1 MRPQCLTYL
10 KEKGTVWFN
19 PCYGIIGFWNEYRK
33 LTVKLNKPHKY
44 IWSHRDLKRA
54 KEIYAISI
62 IAMAM
67 NIPKEKEENWMIQKP
82 ENDPP
87 DGVIGTIVL
96 KSGYRE
102 MHVREVEVVE
112 HINGNILDT
121 IRKKLAGKRYEPNT
135 ILVCYVSGSGV
146 YDMEKISQ
154 IISKETTNLN
164 HIFLVFPGVK
174 LTDIPENVN
183 DDKFL
188 STIAKYSLVQIK
200 PVYNFV
206 SINPKEDCEAWKR
219 GNNPNYFIF
228 EGRGTKKGFHSITS
242 ENPPK
247 LF

>member
-1 MRPQCLTYL
+1 MRPQHLTYL

-67 NIPKEKEENWMIQKP
+67 NTSKKKEENWMIQKP
-82 ENDPP
+82 KSDPP

-96 KSGYRE
+96 KNRHRE

-112 HINGNILDT
+112 HIDGNILDT
-121 IRKKLAGKRYEPNT
+121 IRKKLAGKQYEPNT
-135 ILVCYVSGSGV
+135 ILVCCVSGGGF
-146 YDMEKISQ
+146 YDMKKISQ
-154 IISKETTNLN
+154 IISKEATSLG

-174 LTDIPENVN
+174 LTDIPENVS

-188 STIAKYSLVQIK
+188 NAIYRYSSVQIK

-206 SINPKEDCEAWKR
+206 SIDPKEDCEAWKR
-219 GNNPNYFIF
+219 GDNPNYFIF
-228 EGRGTKKGFHSITS
+228 ESGTKRGHSITL